1 MIGDVLTTSMLFE
14 LLYQKFPNGEF
25 HYLVN
30 SNTKPVIAEHPFIT
44 KFIELT
50 PKAAKSSFNL
60 VKLAFSL
67 RKERYD
73 VILDVYSKLSSN
85 IIALIS
91 GAKTKIS
98 KYKWYTSW
106 IYSHPIRYNEKSL
119 NNIGLAIENRLQLL
133 QPLDIN
139 TNTAKPKIYL
149 TNKEINNAK
158 EILASSGIDQRCNL
172 YMISV
177 LGSGESK
184 TYPFNYMAY
193 LLDLIVIQDK
203 NCQILFN
210 YIPSQSAEAREIYDS
225 CSLETQRMIRFNL
238 FGSSLREFLAFTKL
252 STALIGNEGGAI
264 NMAKAL
270 NIPTFAIFAPWIDK
284 STWNLFEDD
293 SKHVSVHL
301 KEFWPEPY
309 EDAEDKS
316 LKTNYQHY
324 YKLFKPELF
333 EENLIKFVNQFTK

>member
-1 MIGDVLTTSMLFE
+1 MIGDVLTTSILFE
-14 LLYQKFPNGEF
+14 LLYQKFPDGEF
-25 HYLVN
+25 HYLIN

-50 PKAAKSSFNL
+50 PETATSSFKL

-67 RKERYD
+67 KKERYD
-73 VILDVYSKLSSN
+73 IILDVYSKLSSN
-85 IIALIS
+85 IISLVS
-91 GAKTKIS
+91 SAKTKIS
-98 KYKWYTSW
+98 KFKWYTSW
-106 IYSHPIRYNEKSL
+106 IYSHPIRYNKESF

-133 QPLDIN
+133 QPLEIK
-139 TNTAKPKIYL
+139 TNLAKPKIYL
-149 TNKEINNAK
+149 TDREINNAK
-158 EILASSGIDQRCNL
+158 VILESSGINQSCHF

-193 LLDLIVIQDK
+193 LLNSIVKKDK

-210 YIPSQSAEAREIYDS
+210 YIPSQITEARAIYDL
-225 CSLETQRMIRFNL
+225 CSIETQKMIRFNV

-284 STWNLFEDD
+284 STWNLFEDN
-293 SKHVSVHL
+293 SRHMSVHL
-301 KEFWPEPY
+301 KEFWPELY
-309 EDAEDKS
+309 QDIEDKS
-316 LKTNYQHY
+316 LKKNYQYY

-333 EENLIKFVNQFTK
+333 EKNLIKFINQFTK